1 MSDTTSATETAPA
14 PVGDSTPQN
23 TTPTPSPGGFMGGAN
38 ASPAAATSEPA
49 KSGWFGD
56 HVQKGGQF
64 NEGWTESL
72 REAGFERLATKAA
85 TAKDEATLMR
95 MMDDTLGFV
104 GKKSTGISYPKAGAS
119 EDDIASFRRDA
130 GVPDDLEGYAYKPE
144 KLPEGVQWDESAMK
158 PYAEIFHKHH
168 IPVAAAQE
176 LIQKHIDS
184 LGGQR
189 DGAFDAFNVK
199 VAQFAQA
206 SEQTFQKEWGDH
218 YDSRLEANRAF
229 VQSRFAADELAD
241 PAMQAALSHP
251 KVVRVIDE
259 ARRALREAPLPGV
272 GNEVANGSHSPR
284 QQATE
289 IMKANPKWRND
300 PDASKRVMALYELDA
315 AQSKRAGR

>member
-1 MSDTTSATETAPA
+1 
-14 PVGDSTPQN
+14 
-23 TTPTPSPGGFMGGAN
+23 MGGAN

>member
-1 MSDTTSATETAPA
+1 
-14 PVGDSTPQN
+14 
-23 TTPTPSPGGFMGGAN
+23 MGGAN
-38 ASPAAATSEPA
+38 ASPAAATSESA

-56 HVQKGGQF
+56 HVQKGGTF

-72 REAGFERLATKAA
+72 RQAGFERLATKAA

-189 DGAFDAFNVK
+189 DGAFDAFNAK
-199 VAQFAQA
+199 VAQFAQS